1 MFQCMKCS
9 EMVGDN
15 VKTCPFCG
23 HYFTPDEMKELR
35 QAKEMEEYEKK
46 HTKGAIFRQTKF
58 WRILFVVLA
67 ALSAVL
73 AIVAKFALESHV
85 LMIFFFCAMIV
96 FCVGIWVVIIK
107 ERI

>member
-1 MFQCMKCS
+1 MFQCMNCN

-35 QAKEMEEYEKK
+35 QVKEMEEYEKK
-46 HTKGAIFRQTKF
+46 HAKGATFKQTKF
-58 WRILFVVLA
+58 WRMLFIVLA

-73 AIVAKFALESHV
+73 AIVVKLALESQA
-85 LMIFFFCAMIV
+85 LMLIFFCIMIM
-96 FCVGIWVVIIK
+96 CCIGIGVIIIK
-107 ERI
+107 EKI